1 MANENGCAKGDE
13 GHDEESLCNHPS
25 TVGEAKASA
34 SALSGAHSS
43 AIIQHGTW
51 ILVAGEMLN
60 SIMAHLPP
68 KMRADIADTFRNR
81 IERLLA
87 LGDDNALPSAFTS
100 ELMKEV
106 NKYLKV
112 LEAQ

>member
-1 MANENGCAKGDE
+1 MVNQNGRAHGDE
-13 GHDEESLCNHPS
+13 GRDESIGNDRA
-25 TVGEAKASA
+25 TAKELNGPVPT
-34 SALSGAHSS
+34 LSGAHSN

-60 SIMAHLPP
+60 SIITHLPP
-68 KMRADIADTFRNR
+68 KIRADIADTFRKR

-87 LGDDNALPSAFTS
+87 LGDDKALPSAFAS

-112 LEAQ
+112 LEAE

>member
-1 MANENGCAKGDE
+1 MANQNGCVKRDE
-13 GHDEESLCNHPS
+13 GRDDESACNRRA
-25 TVGEAKASA
+25 TVREANACA
-34 SALSGAHSS
+34 PTLSGAHSS

-60 SIMAHLPP
+60 SIMTHLPP

-112 LEAQ
+112 LEAK